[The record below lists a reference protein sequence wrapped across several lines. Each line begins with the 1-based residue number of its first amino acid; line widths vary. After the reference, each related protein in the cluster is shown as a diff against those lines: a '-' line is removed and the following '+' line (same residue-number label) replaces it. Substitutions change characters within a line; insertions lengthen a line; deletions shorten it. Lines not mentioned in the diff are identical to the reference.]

1 MIKIHFPTQTI
12 VNIIFGKNG
21 PKIANLA
28 YFRIKFHI
36 GKNTYNKYMTRYNSP
51 GSRFMSTKKS

>member
-1 MIKIHFPTQTI
+1 MNKIHFPTQTI

-28 YFRIKFHI
+28 YFRIKFQI
-36 GKNTYNKYMTRYNSP
+36 GKKILIINI
-51 GSRFMSTKKS
+51 